1 MDLCVKVSSEVL
13 TASVPS
19 YAPVT
24 VECPEQ
30 PLLRLAG
37 SAIGRNQTL
46 SQAEANFRKGRRSVI
61 NPLWRQFFTNGPGRA
76 TGYGSTLFPTQN
88 QEDWPVLGIAHS
100 GGGLRAS
107 LYAAGVMQAFDA
119 RTTSSPVRGVY
130 PLATYVTGLSGGSWL
145 VASAAANNYPP
156 VPEMVSGWD
165 LEKDMVL
172 PGGINVL
179 RSTQFLDAIHDTV
192 RLKQKAG
199 YSVSLTDQWG
209 RALSYHFLPGT
220 TNENFYTNSPTTAH
234 GAGLLFSGL
243 KSTRRMQEF
252 QIPLPI
258 VVSNHKP
265 LDESATNPSNVP
277 VSGETYV
284 PLSAPVYEV
293 SPFEFGSYDP
303 QLSAF
308 IPTEFIGTSLNA
320 GKPYVASPKA
330 RKIDL
335 KNICVRG
342 YDQLS
347 FIIGSSATLFNA
359 ITGVPVQYTSVMS
372 MMARKLSG
380 VSLDKSLTARW
391 PNPFMGV
398 SGPSGFDRSRSNELL
413 IVDGGENGE
422 NIPLNPLLTPA
433 RQIDVILAAD
443 ASKDSNSTG
452 LAKRNSMINTFL
464 RVTRVLPAGTA
475 NFPPVPLDT
484 KIWEQRDP
492 LKLTRS
498 LDSFAGFTSRPA
510 FFGCEAPSK
519 QGNGG
524 YPLVIYLPNS
534 PTPSLPQTNY
544 STYKLSYSKNETSSF
559 LSSVMDSTTRPR
571 IQTRQGDADWPPASP
586 KDAQVS
592 SQALTASVASYAPI
606 MSECPSDQNILRLA
620 GSPTGR
626 NQTLSQGEEDFRRGR
641 QSVTAPLWREF
652 FTNGPGKDA
661 GYQSTPL
668 MDQKQQD
675 WPVLGIAYSG
685 GGLRAALHAAGVM
698 QALDA
703 RTSSSPVRGVHQLA
717 SYVSA
722 LSGGSWMVGSAAAND
737 YPIASELVSGWELEK
752 DLVLPGGYN
761 PIRNAQF
768 LDHIHDTAKLKK
780 DAGFNISL
788 SDVWGR
794 AVGYHFYR
802 GQHRMLVSKIT
813 LVDFYTNSPATAHG
827 AGDLFSGLRNMKSF
841 QEFNV
846 PLPIVVSDHKPAQPE
861 GSQNSISA
869 TGATWI
875 PLSAPVYEVSPFE
888 FGSYDPQLSAFI
900 PTEFLG
906 TSLSSGRPWIP
917 STLKK
922 SLQTDLKKS
931 CVRGFDQLSFI
942 MGSSATVFNVV
953 TGMPATYNAVFK
965 KMIQRIAD
973 KALDGSITARYP
985 NPFKG
990 VSGPMGFDRS
1000 SSDELVIVD
1009 GGENGENIPIN
1020 PLLTPARQVDVILAV
1035 DASGDSTSS
1044 GPNGSGWPNG
1054 KGMINTYLRVH
1065 KVLPAGTADF
1075 PPVPLDTA
1083 LLLRPE
1089 QHDLKLRDNFLSLRQ
1104 GTPRVQH
1111 FLAVMPRARKEMVD
1125 IHCPSQSGYLTN
1137 TSTFKLQYSKEDAN
1151 SFLNSV
1157 RETTTKPRIDNKVD
1171 NDWPTCLSCGL
1182 IDRSRNRSGIPR
1194 SSSCEN
1200 CFKRYCYADDGN

>member
-1 MDLCVKVSSEVL
+1 MARGFAQMSPTYLPSIIALFLLCLLDLCVKVSSEVL

-452 LAKRNSMINTFL
+452 VNGEGWPNGSSMINTFL

-484 KIWEQRDP
+484 KIWEQR
-492 LKLTRS
+492 
-498 LDSFAGFTSRPA
+498 GFTSRPA

-571 IQTRQGDADWPPASP
+571 IQTRQGDADWP
-586 KDAQVS
+586 
-592 SQALTASVASYAPI
+592 
-606 MSECPSDQNILRLA
+606 
-620 GSPTGR
+620 
-626 NQTLSQGEEDFRRGR
+626 
-641 QSVTAPLWREF
+641 
-652 FTNGPGKDA
+652 
-661 GYQSTPL
+661 
-668 MDQKQQD
+668 
-675 WPVLGIAYSG
+675 
-685 GGLRAALHAAGVM
+685 
-698 QALDA
+698 
-703 RTSSSPVRGVHQLA
+703 
-717 SYVSA
+717 
-722 LSGGSWMVGSAAAND
+722 
-737 YPIASELVSGWELEK
+737 
-752 DLVLPGGYN
+752 
-761 PIRNAQF
+761 
-768 LDHIHDTAKLKK
+768 
-780 DAGFNISL
+780 
-788 SDVWGR
+788 
-794 AVGYHFYR
+794 
-802 GQHRMLVSKIT
+802 
-813 LVDFYTNSPATAHG
+813 
-827 AGDLFSGLRNMKSF
+827 
-841 QEFNV
+841 
-846 PLPIVVSDHKPAQPE
+846 
-861 GSQNSISA
+861 
-869 TGATWI
+869 
-875 PLSAPVYEVSPFE
+875 
-888 FGSYDPQLSAFI
+888 
-900 PTEFLG
+900 
-906 TSLSSGRPWIP
+906 
-917 STLKK
+917 
-922 SLQTDLKKS
+922 
-931 CVRGFDQLSFI
+931 
-942 MGSSATVFNVV
+942 
-953 TGMPATYNAVFK
+953 
-965 KMIQRIAD
+965 
-973 KALDGSITARYP
+973 
-985 NPFKG
+985 
-990 VSGPMGFDRS
+990 
-1000 SSDELVIVD
+1000 
-1009 GGENGENIPIN
+1009 
-1020 PLLTPARQVDVILAV
+1020 
-1035 DASGDSTSS
+1035 
-1044 GPNGSGWPNG
+1044 
-1054 KGMINTYLRVH
+1054 
-1065 KVLPAGTADF
+1065 
-1075 PPVPLDTA
+1075 
-1083 LLLRPE
+1083 
-1089 QHDLKLRDNFLSLRQ
+1089 
-1104 GTPRVQH
+1104 
-1111 FLAVMPRARKEMVD
+1111 
-1125 IHCPSQSGYLTN
+1125 
-1137 TSTFKLQYSKEDAN
+1137 
-1151 SFLNSV
+1151 
-1157 RETTTKPRIDNKVD
+1157 
-1171 NDWPTCLSCGL
+1171 TCLSCAL
-1182 IDRSRNRSGIPR
+1182 IDRARNRKGVPR
-1194 SSSCEN
+1194 SAPCGN
-1200 CFKRYCYADDGN
+1200 CFRRYCFS